1 MNREERIKRMY
12 YGWDEE
18 KEIIRELQKCQR
30 NWDYSK
36 TIHQEI
42 IDYLL
47 WTAQNTPS
55 KQHE

>member
-30 NWDYSK
+30 N
-36 TIHQEI
+36 HF
-42 IDYLL
+42 
-47 WTAQNTPS
+47 
-55 KQHE
+55 